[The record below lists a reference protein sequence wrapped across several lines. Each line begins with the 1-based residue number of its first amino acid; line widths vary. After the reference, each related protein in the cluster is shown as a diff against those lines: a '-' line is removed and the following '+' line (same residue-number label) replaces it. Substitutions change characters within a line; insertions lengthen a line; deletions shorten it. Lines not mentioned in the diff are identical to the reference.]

1 MELKTII
8 KKNMKTLKIL
18 NPLLWV
24 ITCGIIFSCQ
34 QMPED
39 DDFTSMSVEETLK
52 IEVRSAAGVEISYPL
67 YLYAFNKDGKLT
79 ASQTV
84 NDDEEEMALPMTK
97 GDYKVVALS
106 GTSDEYQIPEKPSLD
121 DVIVLNSTKGAKT
134 PLMMGRADIVLSG
147 NAATKAKLTLSHAV
161 AALNVTLKNVPADVN
176 AVQITIS
183 PLHSSLSMDG
193 QYGGTSKKIKVDCIL
208 NSEGEW
214 ISDETYIY
222 PGNGKE
228 TIFSILFKMEDGSET
243 TYGYTFKGTPEAN
256 KPFNVTGNY
265 SDKVIVGGSF
275 DVNDWDEA
283 IDVEFEFGANVAPYE
298 NEVEDEKDKN
308 EEENNESSNIE
319 LTGAP
324 QVGTIW
330 NDMIVADINE
340 SDEGTI
346 ELLLMSLDEWEI
358 ITSQVNDVTE
368 DYSVNGISG
377 WRLPTHDEAAI
388 LRARFS
394 GNNRLELNESISE
407 YDEELYGLANGEEER
422 YLCFKEDEFYSF
434 QFIGGTRTTKAGEK
448 RSYYVRLVKTYQ
460 LPKVD

>member
-1 MELKTII
+1 
-8 KKNMKTLKIL
+8 MKTPKIL
-18 NPLLWV
+18 NVLLWV
-24 ITCGIIFSCQ
+24 ITCSIIFSCQ

-39 DDFTSMSVEETLK
+39 EDFTSISEEETLK
-52 IEVRSAAGVEISYPL
+52 IEVRSAVGVEISYPL
-67 YLYAFNKDGKLT
+67 YLYAFNKEGKLT

-84 NDDEEEMALPMTK
+84 KDGEEEIALSMRK
-97 GDYKVVALS
+97 GDYKVVVLS
-106 GTSDEYQIPEKPSLD
+106 GISKEYKIPEKPSIG
-121 DVIVLNSTKGAKT
+121 DVIVQNTTKGAKT
-134 PLMMGRADIVLSG
+134 PLMTGRADITLSG

-161 AALNVTLKNVPADVN
+161 AALNVTFKNVPADVN
-176 AVQITIS
+176 AVQLTIS

-193 QYGGTSKKIKVDCIL
+193 KYGGTTQKIKVDCIL
-208 NSEGEW
+208 NSQGEW
-214 ISDETYIY
+214 ISDETYIF

-228 TIFSILFKMEDGSET
+228 TIFSVLFKMEDGSET
-243 TYGYTFKGTPEAN
+243 TYGYTFKGNPEAN

-283 IDVEFEFGANVAPYE
+283 IDVEFEFGANVSPND
-298 NEVEDEKDKN
+298 NEGEEEGKNN
-308 EEENNESSNIE
+308 EEVNNDSSDIE
-319 LTGAP
+319 LTGTP

-340 SDEGTI
+340 SSEGII

-358 ITSQVNDVTE
+358 ITSQADEVAN
-368 DYSVNGISG
+368 DYSVNGIAG
-377 WRLPTHDEAAI
+377 WRLPTHDEAAT

-394 GNNRLELNESISE
+394 GDNRLELNELISK
-407 YDEELYGLANGEEER
+407 YDEELYGLANGEAER
-422 YLCFKEDEFYSF
+422 YLCLKEDEFYSF

-460 LPKVD
+460 LPKAD